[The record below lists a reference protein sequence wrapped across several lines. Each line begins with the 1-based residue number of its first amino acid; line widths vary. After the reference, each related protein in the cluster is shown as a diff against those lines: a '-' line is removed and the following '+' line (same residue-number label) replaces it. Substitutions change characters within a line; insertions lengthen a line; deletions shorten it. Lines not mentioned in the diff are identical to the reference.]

1 MAEPWSDGD
10 VLTAAHLA
18 GLPWGIMGEGT
29 KSSNQSG
36 ITTIVDVTSLTVT
49 FTADSSRKYQT
60 TVWLHAQ
67 QLTSGALAEVL
78 LTDGSGTIVAD
89 STFTLATNDFA
100 TFSIV
105 STVSGISGSTTR
117 KVQAR
122 TAAGSL
128 TIASNA
134 NSPGR
139 IIVEDIGAA

>member
-18 GLPWGIMGEGT
+18 GMPWGVMGYA
-29 KSSNQSG
+29 SISANQSG
-36 ITTIVDVTSLTVT
+36 ITTVADVTGLSVT
-49 FTADSSRKYQT
+49 FTAVSTRLYRT

-67 QLTSGALAEVL
+67 QLSSGALAEVL
-78 LTDGSGTIVAD
+78 LTDGSDTILAD
-89 STFTLATNDFA
+89 STFTLATNDLA

-105 STVSGISGSTTR
+105 STVTAISGSHTR
-117 KVQAR
+117 KVRAR

-134 NSPGR
+134 NNPGR